1 MPQACGSTVWMD
13 LAMLLAVTVVAAL
26 VAVLTGALAALAR
39 RLSGWRSTHRHASV
53 RERDPTRGPRSVALM
68 GSGIGLAVASIGVAR
83 YLLAAAREN
92 TERIELFAAVLI
104 GALIFAT
111 CAITFC
117 KLRGALQLEA
127 VGRPGHHVVNLF
139 ALLLC
144 GWLGYSF
151 VTEQAQPFGLAALLA
166 TGALAVAMGAHLM
179 LSREY
184 SDHCSHSGSRDD
196 CALRMHPFAGRSE
209 GVVTGKPGLLANIE
223 WHGGDEQVWA
233 LRDVVPAMMRVSA
246 YADRR
251 GVRDARHGSG
261 RHGNGRQ
268 RDCARNGKHE
278 RPVHFTTRR

>member
-13 LAMLLAVTVVAAL
+13 LLMLLAVTVAAAL
-26 VAVLTGALAALAR
+26 VAVLTLALAALGR
-39 RLSGWRSTHRHASV
+39 RLSGWRSAHRHSFV
-53 RERDPTRGPRSVALM
+53 RGRDLTRRPRIVALL

-83 YLLAAAREN
+83 YLSAAAREN

-111 CAITFC
+111 SAIAFC
-117 KLRGALQLEA
+117 KLRGALQFEA
-127 VGRPGHHVVNLF
+127 VAGPGHHVVNLS

-184 SDHCSHSGSRDD
+184 SGDPAHAANRDS
-196 CALRMHPFAGRSE
+196 CALRMRPFAARSE
-209 GVVTGKPGLLANIE
+209 GVVTGKPGLLANLE
-223 WHGGDEQVWA
+223 WHGGDEQMWA

-251 GVRDARHGSG
+251 GVRDG

-268 RDCARNGKHE
+268 RECARLCTHK